1 MLLTKLTLHNFGI
14 YAGRHEINLEPKEDK
29 PIILFGAL
37 NGSGKTTLL
46 EGIQFALF
54 GKSAKFLGKNKS
66 AHVEFLT
73 NSINRRNLQ
82 NSASVSVEFDI
93 KRQGKRNKYEV
104 VRTWSL
110 KNNGTPVESVQVF
123 LNGELNSDLSDR
135 WIELSETFFP
145 SQLSDLFFFDGERI
159 ESLAQ
164 PARCA
169 ELIRTGLNSLLGLD
183 GHRSQQDPCYA
194 RASTK
199 D

>member
-54 GKSAKFLGKNKS
+54 GRGAKFLGKNKS

-82 NSASVSVEFDI
+82 NSASVSVEFSI
-93 KRQGKRNKYEV
+93 KRRGKRNKYEV

-110 KNNGTPVESVQVF
+110 KSNGTPVESIQVF
-123 LNGELNSDLSDR
+123 LNGELNTDLSDR

-159 ESLAQ
+159 ESLAH
-164 PARCA
+164 
-169 ELIRTGLNSLLGLD
+169 LSLHALTL
-183 GHRSQQDPCYA
+183 P
-194 RASTK
+194 
-199 D
+199 